1 MVSSTRRTIAG
12 ILVIF
17 CAAVFARAQAV
28 QPKEPGATITGKIT
42 LKGKGTPG
50 IFVALR
56 VNDSSHT
63 RQLTRFRGVSDN
75 EGKYRIENVTPGSYF
90 VVPVAPA
97 YVWDEGDLG
106 KTLNVNK
113 GETIEN
119 VDFPLALGGAIT
131 GRVDVEGRPL
141 IEEVVS
147 LVPERGNTRARWRPL
162 STRTDDRGIYRIFG
176 IPPGRYRVAAG
187 NDSTGSRYQ
196 RISYQKTFYP
206 GVTDIRQGT
215 VVEVTEGSEV
225 INIDITLSS
234 TLSKYTASGRLVDG
248 QTDEP
253 IPNVTYYVTHY
264 IEHGWTSSSSRVP
277 TNSRGE
283 FLVEDLVPG
292 KYSISAQLGEWRTEE
307 VPFEVVNQDVT
318 GLVLRSERAASVSG
332 VVVLEGTEDK
342 GAREQLIRMS
352 LYAYVANERSKSGG
366 GPGANVTP
374 GPDGSFRLTGLAG
387 GMAMFHASNTTQ
399 IKIARVERNGVVQP
413 RGLEIKPGEQITG
426 VRIVVNYANASLRGT
441 VLIENGPVPPGASIL
456 VWLRKIG
463 DDPSSPSAGIRTM
476 LQLDARNQFVSE
488 NLVPGTYE
496 LTAGLNTRT
505 DRRNAVTKTQ
515 QIVVT
520 AGAANNVT
528 IALDLK
534 PAAPKP

>member
-162 STRTDDRGIYRIFG
+162 STRTDL
-176 IPPGRYRVAAG
+176 
-187 NDSTGSRYQ
+187 ND
-196 RISYQKTFYP
+196 
-206 GVTDIRQGT
+206 
-215 VVEVTEGSEV
+215 
-225 INIDITLSS
+225 
-234 TLSKYTASGRLVDG
+234 
-248 QTDEP
+248 
-253 IPNVTYYVTHY
+253 
-264 IEHGWTSSSSRVP
+264 
-277 TNSRGE
+277 
-283 FLVEDLVPG
+283 
-292 KYSISAQLGEWRTEE
+292 
-307 VPFEVVNQDVT
+307 
-318 GLVLRSERAASVSG
+318 ER
-332 VVVLEGTEDK
+332 
-342 GAREQLIRMS
+342 
-352 LYAYVANERSKSGG
+352 
-366 GPGANVTP
+366 
-374 GPDGSFRLTGLAG
+374 
-387 GMAMFHASNTTQ
+387 
-399 IKIARVERNGVVQP
+399 
-413 RGLEIKPGEQITG
+413 
-426 VRIVVNYANASLRGT
+426 
-441 VLIENGPVPPGASIL
+441 
-456 VWLRKIG
+456 
-463 DDPSSPSAGIRTM
+463 
-476 LQLDARNQFVSE
+476 
-488 NLVPGTYE
+488 
-496 LTAGLNTRT
+496 
-505 DRRNAVTKTQ
+505 
-515 QIVVT
+515 
-520 AGAANNVT
+520 
-528 IALDLK
+528 
-534 PAAPKP
+534 